1 MRAIIRII
9 DPAVGRAVEFP
20 QVAVT
25 RAALDAEL
33 WRLRASGAEIFGA
46 PCYGYIVWEGGRS

>member
-9 DPAVGRAVEFP
+9 DPSVGRAVEFP

-25 RAALDAEL
+25 RAALEAQL
-33 WRLRASGAEIFGA
+33 WTLRARASEVYGQA
-46 PCYGYIVWEGGRS
+46 CYGYIVYR